1 MDTNNLRIG
10 ARLGLAFGIVLSLM
24 IAILVASSMV
34 GTKNREQMME
44 GLNFANSKAELAN
57 GMKSAMLEASIAIR
71 NMRIQSEVAAME
83 KEEAKVNDRRKH
95 YVALRDKLTALKAI
109 AGNGN
114 VDYSSI
120 DLEYVN
126 VMNPAEPAV
135 GYKSREPAPASPSP
149 GAPTPPPNPCK

>member
-44 GLNFANSKAELAN
+44 GLNFTNSKAELAN
-57 GMKSAMLEASIAIR
+57 GMKNAMLEASVAIR

-83 KEEAKVNDRRKH
+83 KEEAKV
-95 YVALRDKLTALKAI
+95 
-109 AGNGN
+109 
-114 VDYSSI
+114 
-120 DLEYVN
+120 
-126 VMNPAEPAV
+126 
-135 GYKSREPAPASPSP
+135 
-149 GAPTPPPNPCK
+149 